1 MDAAKTMITAAMMK
15 SISAIQILRISIAQ
29 TLTCASKARIMIL
42 MVILVQLRALT
53 EPIDI
58 I

>member
-15 SISAIQILRISIAQ
+15 SISATKIFRKSIAQ
-29 TLTCASKARIMIL
+29 TLTCASKARIMIS
-42 MVILVQLRALT
+42 MIILVQLRALT

>member
-1 MDAAKTMITAAMMK
+1 MDAAKTLITAAMIK
-15 SISAIQILRISIAQ
+15 SISATQIHRISIAQ
-29 TLTCASKARIMIL
+29 TLTCASKARIMIS

-53 EPIDI
+53 ELIDI

>member
-1 MDAAKTMITAAMMK
+1 MDAVKTLITAAMVK
-15 SISAIQILRISIAQ
+15 SISATQIFRISIAQ